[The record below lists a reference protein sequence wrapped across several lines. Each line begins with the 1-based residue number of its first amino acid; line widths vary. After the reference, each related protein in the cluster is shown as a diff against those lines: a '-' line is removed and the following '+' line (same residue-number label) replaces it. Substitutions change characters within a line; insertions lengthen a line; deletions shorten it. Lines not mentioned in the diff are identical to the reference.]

1 MNYEIVTLKEKIVVG
16 IGARTGNNDPDC
28 SNVIGGLW
36 QKFMGDGIWEAM
48 KNKANTYCIGLYS
61 DYDETSYDV
70 TVGCEV
76 MENGNPELTEKRIAA
91 GQYAV
96 FSVKGDVV
104 KDVAQAWEKI
114 WVMPLDRSFSGD
126 FEEYLSNDNG
136 VADIKIYIALK

>member
-16 IGARTGNNDPDC
+16 IGAKTGNNDPDC
-28 SNVIGGLW
+28 SKIIGGLW
-36 QKFMGDGIWEAM
+36 QKFMGDGILESI
-48 KNKANTYCIGLYS
+48 KNKVNAYCIGLYS
-61 DYDETSYDV
+61 DYDDTSYYV

-76 MENGNPELTEKRIAA
+76 TKNGNPELTEKRIVT

-104 KDVAQAWEKI
+104 KDVADAWEKI
-114 WVMPLDRSFSGD
+114 WAMPLDRSFSGD

-136 VADIKIYIALK
+136 VADINIYIALK